1 MILALLAVVIS
12 LPVAGILLRERSWQR
27 SAAMVAV
34 LVLAFGLVFID
45 QWDSSQVE
53 SLRDSPG
60 LIALGI
66 GGAVAVCLAL
76 AVAIRRWPILF
87 PALVVATLPFRVPIE
102 VGGEEANLLIPLYL
116 VIGAG
121 ALASLDR
128 QLRSPSRS
136 AGHAGLGGVAGWL
149 RPLLAVSVVLF
160 ALAILYSADRSQGIQ
175 NLSFFLVPFAVLFAL
190 LGEVRWDR
198 RTLMVALGVLLVQ
211 AFLCALIGFVEY
223 QTRQLLWNEVVI
235 RSNEFHVYFRVN
247 SLFWDPNIYG
257 RYLAVVITV
266 LVAVLAWVRRPG
278 TAALAVA
285 GSLVLWL
292 ALISTFSQ
300 SSFLALV
307 AGLAVIAALAFSLRY
322 TLAALAGLVLAG
334 ILFLAFA
341 GGLVKL
347 DPERLNPQ
355 TGGRADLVSGGLEL
369 AAKRPLFG
377 FGSGSFSVS
386 FQEEIAG
393 PDAPVTESHTEPITV
408 AAEGGLVGLAV
419 YVALIVSALAMFM
432 AGFRGSMPGLGGV
445 VDAEA
450 PARAPPAARAAVVA
464 SFVAILVHTIAYA
477 GFLDDP
483 AVWVLLAVGYSLA
496 CQCRAT
502 SAA

>member
-136 AGHAGLGGVAGWL
+136 AGHTGLGGVAGWL

-211 AFLCALIGFVEY
+211 AFICALIGFVEY

-247 SLFWDPNIYG
+247 SLFWDPNLYG
-257 RYLAVVITV
+257 RFLALVIIAVV
-266 LVAVLAWVRRPG
+266 AVIAWLGNRR
-278 TAALAVA
+278 TALWLSAVA
-285 GSLVLWL
+285 LVLWL
-292 ALISTFSQ
+292 ALFTTFSQ
-300 SSFLALV
+300 SSFLALIAGIAAV
-307 AGLAVIAALAFSLRY
+307 IALRWNLRAVLAGLAAAA
-322 TLAALAGLVLAG
+322 VAG
-334 ILFLAFA
+334 IAFLAV
-341 GGLVKL
+341 GGEVVKL
-347 DPERLNPQ
+347 DFDRINPQ

-369 AAKRPLFG
+369 FTDRPVAG
-377 FGSGSFSVS
+377 YGAGSFALA
-386 FQEEIAG
+386 FREEVAG
-393 PDAPVTESHTEPITV
+393 PDAPVAESHTEPVTV
-408 AAEGGLVGLAV
+408 AAETGIVGLLV
-419 YVALIVSALAMFM
+419 YLALIASSLAVLLSG
-432 AGFRGSMPGLGGV
+432 ARSQMPGLGQ
-445 VDAEA
+445 VDGNA
-450 PARAPPAARAAVVA
+450 PAGR
-464 SFVAILVHTIAYA
+464 
-477 GFLDDP
+477 
-483 AVWVLLAVGYSLA
+483 SLA
-496 CQCRAT
+496 AMR
-502 SAA
+502 

>member
-1 MILALLAVVIS
+1 MILALLAVLVS
-12 LPVAGILLRERSWQR
+12 LPVAAILLRERSWQR

-45 QWDSSQVE
+45 QWDSGQVE

-60 LIALGI
+60 LLAAAIA
-66 GGAVAVCLAL
+66 GAAILCLAL
-76 AVAIRRWPILF
+76 AALLRRWPILF
-87 PALVVATLPFRVPIE
+87 PALVVAALPFRVPIQ
-102 VGGEEANLLIPLYL
+102 VGGEEANLLLPLYL

-121 ALASLDR
+121 ALASLGR
-128 QLRSPSRS
+128 HLGTP
-136 AGHAGLGGVAGWL
+136 AKPAEPPALGGLAGWL
-149 RPLLAVSVVLF
+149 RPLLAVSVVFF
-160 ALAILYSADRSQGIQ
+160 ALAILYSDDRSQGIQ
-175 NLSFFLVPFAVLFAL
+175 NLSFFLIPFGVLFAL

-198 RTLMVALGVLLVQ
+198 RTLTVAFAVLLVQ
-211 AFLCALIGFVEY
+211 AFICALVGFVEY

-257 RYLAVVITV
+257 RYLAVVITI
-266 LVAVLAWVRRPG
+266 LVAVLAWIRRPG
-278 TAALAVA
+278 LAALAVG
-285 GSLVLWL
+285 GSLILWL
-292 ALISTFSQ
+292 ALITTFSQ
-300 SSFLALV
+300 SSFLALA
-307 AGLAVIAALAFSLRY
+307 AGLAVVAALAFSLRF
-322 TLAALAGLVLAG
+322 TLAALAGLALAAV
-334 ILFLAFA
+334 LFLAFA

-355 TGGRADLVSGGLEL
+355 TGGRADLVTGGLEL
-369 AAKRPLFG
+369 AAKRPLLG

-386 FQEEIAG
+386 FQKEIAG
-393 PDAPVTESHTEPITV
+393 RDAPVTESHTEPITI
-408 AAEGGLVGLAV
+408 AAEGGLVGLAI
-419 YVALIVSALAMFM
+419 YLALLASAVAMFIT
-432 AGFRGSMPGLGGV
+432 GFRGIMPGLGEV
-445 VDAEA
+445 VASQT
-450 PARAPPAARAAVVA
+450 PARAPPAARAAVLA
-464 SFVAILVHTIAYA
+464 AFVAILVHTIAYA